1 VVKRLSGFTL
11 RKIHQQSP
19 ENPGTNVPRKEKCME
34 KVCEQCAQS
43 RPLQLFRRFAG
54 RKKIMRSVCNV
65 CDPPRTLK
73 QMTKRQRAGEVAH
86 GRVNWLIVAAME
98 RQEHDA
104 YRNSQAGTSL
114 LTQRR
119 LRREAWAE
127 AILTPLQK
135 ELTWAESMRDRYT
148 HQLSLWEHPR
158 PGIRERFPLHPD
170 YGRPWLA
177 FFIYYAEVLRRML
190 DGARAE
196 YARAAIAPHPD
207 TGLRPRNP
215 TPEQAD
221 PCTYVFAHEIGRL
234 RRLYAVCQPIPGR
247 RTSRS
252 PWLHSWEKK

>member
-1 VVKRLSGFTL
+1 
-11 RKIHQQSP
+11 
-19 ENPGTNVPRKEKCME
+19 ME
-34 KVCEQCAQS
+34 KVCAQCAQS
-43 RPLQLFRRFAG
+43 RPLQLFRRFSG
-54 RKKIMRSVCNV
+54 RKKIQRSVCNV

-73 QMTKRQRAGEVAH
+73 QMTKKQRANEVAH

-98 RQEHDA
+98 RQERDEF
-104 YRNSQAGTSL
+104 RGKQATTAL

-119 LRREAWAE
+119 LGREAWAE

-148 HQLSLWEHPR
+148 HQLALWEHPR

-177 FFIYYAEVLRRML
+177 FFTYYAEVLQRML

-196 YARAAIAPHPD
+196 YARAELTIDPD
-207 TGLRPRNP
+207 TGMRRRRP

-221 PCTYVFAHEIGRL
+221 PCTYVLAHEIGRL